1 MNVVYVMCLCG
12 EFEEVYTHTHTPDIV
27 YYVVYNI
34 SAHRVSEVQEGE
46 GNRCQLDSF
55 LRLLKPQKL
64 GKIR

>member
-46 GNRCQLDSF
+46 DYNRGTGANLIHS
-55 LRLLKPQKL
+55 
-64 GKIR
+64 